1 MQRSEFESV
10 IEEALEQLPNQF
22 KRALNN
28 ISIAVRWRPTTDEL
42 DQAGIGD
49 DGDGDLFGLYVGVP
63 LTERGQGYNLVAPD
77 TIYIYQRAH
86 ERFARTEEQMVEQA
100 RKTLLHEIGHY
111 LGIDEDRLH
120 ELGMG

>member
-1 MQRSEFESV
+1 VRKSEFEGV
-10 IEEALEQLPNQF
+10 IEEALEKLPDQF

-28 ISIAVRWRPTTDEL
+28 ISIAVRWRPTVGEL
-42 DQAGIGD
+42 DRAGIGD
-49 DGDGDLFGLYVGVP
+49 HGDLFGLYVGVP
-63 LTERGQGYNLVAPD
+63 LTDRGEGYNLVAPD

-86 ERFARTEEQMVEQA
+86 ERHCRTEEQLVAQA

>member
-1 MQRSEFESV
+1 MRKNEFESV
-10 IEEALEQLPNQF
+10 IQEALEQLPDQF

-28 ISIAVRWRPTTDEL
+28 ISIVVRWRPTGDEL
-42 DQAGIGD
+42 DRAEIGD
-49 DGDGDLFGLYVGVP
+49 HGDLFGLYVGVP
-63 LTERGQGYNLVAPD
+63 LTERGEGYNLVVPD

-86 ERFARTEEQMVEQA
+86 EHHCRTEKQLVAQA
-100 RKTLLHEIGHY
+100 RKTLLHEVGHY

>member
-1 MQRSEFESV
+1 MRKSEFEGV
-10 IEEALEQLPNQF
+10 IEEALEQLPDQF

-28 ISIAVRWRPTTDEL
+28 ISIVVRSRPTGDEL
-42 DQAGIGD
+42 DRAGIGD
-49 DGDGDLFGLYVGVP
+49 HGDLFGLYVGVP
-63 LTERGQGYNLVAPD
+63 LTERGEGYNLVVPD

-86 ERFARTEEQMVEQA
+86 ERHCRTEKQLVAQA